1 MKKALLLGLYAA
13 TVLAAGCETT
23 QTNTAAD
30 KSDAE
35 VITGSRLPRKGG
47 GSDGAVGTT
56 GREGYK
62 AGQIERSGGTGMK
75 GS

>member
-35 VITGSRLPRKGG
+35 VTTGSRIPRK
-47 GSDGAVGTT
+47 DGAVGTKWRDAYQT
-56 GREGYK
+56 GR
-62 AGQIERSGGTGMK
+62 IERSSGGMPGN
-75 GS
+75 